1 MFLSKKKGKLSIF
14 LKPVDIIPEAIID
27 IYMCIKFAKIKNTR
41 KEYCYYGV
49 SVFQILASI
58 L

>member
-1 MFLSKKKGKLSIF
+1 MKFSIF

-27 IYMCIKFAKIKNTR
+27 IYMCIKFTKIKITR
-41 KEYCYYGV
+41 KDYCYYGV
-49 SVFQILASI
+49 SVFQVLGSI